1 MIAITSE
8 MVRAARMLLRWE
20 QRDLAEESGVAL
32 STVKRLEA
40 KPGLLGAHRP
50 TIQALRLAME
60 KGGVFFIEG
69 DTLGV
74 QVKAVA

>member
-1 MIAITSE
+1 MRMTSE

-20 QRDLAEESGVAL
+20 QKDLAEASGVAL
-32 STVKRLEA
+32 STIKRLET
-40 KPGLLGAHRP
+40 KPGPLGAHGP

-60 KGGVFFIEG
+60 KGGVSFIEG

-74 QVKAVA
+74 QVKAAA